1 MIKTIDGH
9 DIVYEESKINS
20 KKIALLCHGITSSKD
35 EGGFFIELSEELEK
49 NGFNTIRFDFRGHG
63 ESKIASEDAT
73 IAGMLIDL
81 NTILNYLYKKY
92 DGIYIVAASFG
103 ASILLLLSQKVTF
116 SKVRK
121 VALLNPV
128 TNYET
133 TFTSTNLPWGKSF
146 FPQEGLNSVFKK
158 KKIVINNGKKFEFN
172 PEMALEFY
180 YYQPYNID
188 WDPSIPMSIFHG
200 TKDQIVSIEDSKK
213 FVQKQ
218 LSKSIKLIE
227 LYRSSH
233 GLEEEIDKVFGK
245 LISFLGDK

>member
-20 KKIALLCHGITSSKD
+20 KKIVLLCHGITSSKD
-35 EGGFFIELSEELEK
+35 EGGFFVKLSEELEK
-49 NGFNTIRFDFRGHG
+49 NGFSTIRFDFRGHG

-81 NTILNYLYKKY
+81 NTILNCLYEKY
-92 DGIYIVAASFG
+92 DEIYIVAASFG

-158 KKIVINNGKKFEFN
+158 KEITIDNEKNFKFSF
-172 PEMALEFY
+172 EMALEFY
-180 YYQPYNID
+180 YYQPYNIN

-200 TKDQIVSIEDSKK
+200 TKDQIISIEDSKK

-218 LSKSIKLIE
+218 SSNSVELVELS
-227 LYRSSH
+227 RSSH
-233 GLEEEIDKVFGK
+233 GLEEEIDQVFDK
-245 LISFLGDK
+245 LINFFR

>member
-9 DIVYEESKINS
+9 DIVYEESKTNS
-20 KKIALLCHGITSSKD
+20 KKIVLLCHGITSSKD

-49 NGFNTIRFDFRGHG
+49 KGFNTIRFDFRGHG

-81 NTILNYLYKKY
+81 NTILNYLYEKY
-92 DGIYIVAASFG
+92 DDIYIVAASFG
-103 ASILLLLSQKVTF
+103 ASILLLLSQKVSF

-121 VALLNPV
+121 AALLNPV

-158 KKIVINNGKKFEFN
+158 KKIIIDNEKKFKFN

-200 TKDQIVSIEDSKK
+200 TKDQIVPIEDSKK

-218 LSKSIKLIE
+218 LSKSVELIE
-227 LYRSSH
+227 LSRSSH
-233 GLEEEIDKVFGK
+233 GLEEEIDKVFDK
-245 LISFLGDK
+245 LINFLGDK